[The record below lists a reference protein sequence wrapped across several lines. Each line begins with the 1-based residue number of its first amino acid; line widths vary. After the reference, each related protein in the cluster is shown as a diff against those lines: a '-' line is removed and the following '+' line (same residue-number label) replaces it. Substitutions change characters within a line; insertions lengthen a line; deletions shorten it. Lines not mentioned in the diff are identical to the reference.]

1 MAAAL
6 AGDRSDDVDR
16 VVSAARA
23 AKGAPGPVGQAAGAV
38 LRIAD
43 HHPEDPALLLVPLM
57 RRLVLEPGQ
66 AVFVGPGVLH
76 AYLDGVAL
84 EVMTPCDNVVRGG
97 FTAKHVSPEVLA
109 EVVDGAAVPTVQ
121 WPGDGAHRYEVPVD
135 DFAVWRVAGDLD
147 VEVGERTGPDV
158 VVAVEGTTTVGD
170 SLELAP
176 GEAAWIPVDDGPYR
190 LAVDGVAHRVSA
202 GG

>member
-1 MAAAL
+1 
-6 AGDRSDDVDR
+6 
-16 VVSAARA
+16 
-23 AKGAPGPVGQAAGAV
+23 
-38 LRIAD
+38 
-43 HHPEDPALLLVPLM
+43 M

-97 FTAKHVSPEVLA
+97 FTAKYVSPEALA
-109 EVVDGAAVPTVQ
+109 EVVDGTAVPTVQ
-121 WPGDGAHRYEVPVD
+121 RPGDGPHRYEVPVD
-135 DFAVWRVAGDLD
+135 DFAVWRVAGNLE
-147 VEVGERTGPDV
+147 VEVGERTSPDV
-158 VVAVEGTTTVGD
+158 VVAVEGTATVGD
-170 SLELAP
+170 SLKLAP

-190 LAVDGVAHRVSA
+190 LAVDGVVHRVSA

>member
-1 MAAAL
+1 
-6 AGDRSDDVDR
+6 
-16 VVSAARA
+16 
-23 AKGAPGPVGQAAGAV
+23 V

-43 HHPEDPALLLVPLM
+43 HHPDDPALLLVPLM

-97 FTAKHVSPEVLA
+97 FTAKHVAPEVLA
-109 EVVDGAAVPTVQ
+109 EVVDGAAAPTVQ
-121 WPGDGAHRYEVPVD
+121 RPDDGAHRYEVPVD
-135 DFAVWRVAGDLD
+135 DFAVWRVAGDLE

-170 SLELAP
+170 GLELAP
-176 GEAAWIPVDDGPYR
+176 GEAAWIPVDDGPYH
-190 LAVDGVAHRVSA
+190 LAVDGVAHRVST